1 MTTIE
6 TNRSARPNDGERTE
20 RAFGFETLAIR
31 AAGDDD
37 APDTLTLE
45 GYASVTESPYEMYGG
60 PPYGW
65 TEIIA
70 RSAFRKTLSEG
81 ADVQLLINHEGMP
94 LARTKSGTLELRSNN
109 TGLRVKAGLEPASA
123 TVQELRIAMER
134 GDIDEM
140 SFAFRIIRSQWL
152 DEAGNEVDDPWD
164 GVTRRILEVSLD
176 KGDVSVVNYG
186 ANPATSAVLRS
197 LRSVEVHALDKAIVA
212 IREGTA
218 TEEVRAIVRAAA
230 DELAELLET
239 RLTAPASPAD
249 PAEVHR
255 RRLATQRARYL

>member
-1 MTTIE
+1 MTTTTTEIQRA
-6 TNRSARPNDGERTE
+6 NRPAEGEREE
-20 RAFGFETLAIR
+20 RAYGFESLEIR
-31 AAGDDD
+31 AAGDGE
-37 APDTLTLE
+37 PLTLE
-45 GYASVTESPYEMYGG
+45 GYASVTETPYEMYGG

-94 LARTKSGTLELRSNN
+94 LARTKSGTLELRQNN

-186 ANPATSAVLRS
+186 ANPATSAVLRN
-197 LRSVEVHALDKAIVA
+197 LRSVEAGALDAAIASLRAGEPVA
-212 IREGTA
+212 DAEGT
-218 TEEVRAIVRAAA
+218 VRAAI
-230 DELAELLET
+230 AELTTLI
-239 RLTAPASPAD
+239 APAPTPPD
-249 PAEVHR
+249 AEHFR
-255 RRLATQRARYL
+255 RRLAEQRARYL